1 MVTSPRFVSS
11 VFAQASAPLLVTP
24 AIAKALQPLNALS
37 CHQANP
43 QDSPPLTLAHSLRA
57 DPLANQLPNPQDGP
71 PRSLLHSLLA
81 VPRRNRVVS
90 PQACPLV
97 CPVDSLLQCHRT
109 NCSAHEHPYDAAHD
123 FTLVESDLHA
133 TLRSR
138 LREWHCLQFVAEDS
152 LHRHTHLYSCG
163 KEGKG
168 PF

>member
-1 MVTSPRFVSS
+1 MGRFSLAYDLMVTSPRFVSS

-57 DPLANQLPNPQDGP
+57 DPLANLLPNPQDGP

-97 CPVDSLLQCHRT
+97 CPVDSLLQCHQANQLLSPRT
-109 NCSAHEHPYDAAHD
+109 PLRRSPRLHPRR
-123 FTLVESDLHA
+123 V
-133 TLRSR
+133 R
-138 LREWHCLQFVAEDS
+138 LCMQILSIASTRMALSSV
-152 LHRHTHLYSCG
+152 
-163 KEGKG
+163 
-168 PF
+168 